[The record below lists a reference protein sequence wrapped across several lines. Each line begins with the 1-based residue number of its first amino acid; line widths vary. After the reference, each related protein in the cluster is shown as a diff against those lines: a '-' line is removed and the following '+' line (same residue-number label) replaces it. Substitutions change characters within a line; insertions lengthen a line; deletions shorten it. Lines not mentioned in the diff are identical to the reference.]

1 MTGCGGG
8 QGWRCVQLAGK
19 TDSAVAADMRLDG
32 LALELR
38 AQLHWARNILFEH
51 GLATVGFY
59 RRGLWPP
66 PYRVTITKQSF
77 DFSQD
82 ASFDIATESAA
93 EVFGLGELALLLV
106 AAGLDRSQDQC
117 LKLSQVMIANGE
129 IDRESVPGMA
139 MSIFQVMLK
148 AVPEIGC
155 QPYVIEF
162 VPSVQGIN
170 ALPASGIL
178 PDDILMPF
186 QRFPGDILQMLADK
200 LCSFLHIMF
209 PSCLLFDQNAMPF
222 SKKLKWL
229 FRLNIR

>member
-1 MTGCGGG
+1 M
-8 QGWRCVQLAGK
+8 
-19 TDSAVAADMRLDG
+19 
-32 LALELR
+32 
-38 AQLHWARNILFEH
+38 
-51 GLATVGFY
+51 
-59 RRGLWPP
+59 P
-66 PYRVTITKQSF
+66 
-77 DFSQD
+77 
-82 ASFDIATESAA
+82 ESAA
-93 EVFGLGELALLLV
+93 EVFGLRKLALLLV
-106 AAGLDRSQDQC
+106 PARLHCSQNQR
-117 LKLSQVMIANGE
+117 LKLAQVMIADGE

-186 QRFPGDILQMLADK
+186 QRFPGDILQVLADK

-209 PSCLLFDQNAMPF
+209 PSCLSFDQNAIPF
-222 SKKLKWL
+222 SRKLKWL
-229 FRLNIR
+229 FLLKIR